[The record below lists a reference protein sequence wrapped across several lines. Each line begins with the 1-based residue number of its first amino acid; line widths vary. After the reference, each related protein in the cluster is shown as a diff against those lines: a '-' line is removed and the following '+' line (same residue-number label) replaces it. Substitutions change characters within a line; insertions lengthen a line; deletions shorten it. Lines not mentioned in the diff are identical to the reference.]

1 MRTRAANTA
10 LALAALLA
18 VGCGDDRPEEREP
31 TQMLDAPDVL
41 ADGVPPAPVDVPAG
55 APTVLVLSD
64 SIGAGLHLAEHQAFP
79 AVLQRRLAAEGR
91 PFRLVNASESGRTS
105 AGGVGA
111 LDWTLKSGPDLVVI
125 ALGGNDGL
133 RGIPIDEIERNLRT
147 MIERSRA
154 AGARVLLLGVRLPLN
169 YDDYGAEFD
178 ALYPALA
185 EEYGIAF
192 VPFYME
198 GVGSVAELNLADG
211 LHPSPRGHEKL
222 AENVAPALASTLA
235 ELMDD
240 D

>member
-1 MRTRAANTA
+1 MRAATTA
-10 LALAALLA
+10 LAFAALLA
-18 VGCGDDRPEEREP
+18 AACGDDRSEEEP
-31 TQMLDAPDVL
+31 ASAQMLDAPDAL
-41 ADGVPPAPVDVPAG
+41 ADDVAPPPVDVPAG

-111 LDWTLKSGPDLVVI
+111 LDWTLKSLPDLVVI

-133 RGIPIDEIERNLRT
+133 RGIPIDETERNLRT

-169 YDDYGAEFD
+169 YGDYGAEFD

-185 EEYGIAF
+185 EEYGVAF
-192 VPFYME
+192 VPFYMD
-198 GVGSVAELNLADG
+198 GVGGVPELNLADG
-211 LHPSPRGHEKL
+211 LHPSPEGHQKL
-222 AENVAPALASTLA
+222 AENVAPALASALA
-235 ELMDD
+235 ELAERD
-240 D
+240 